1 MATVEE
7 ALKLGADGVAIGR
20 NIFQADDPTLITHR
34 ICSIVHKGMS
44 AEESLDISSANLPR

>member
-1 MATVEE
+1 MEE